1 MIKRLLP
8 TTLRARLTVL
18 IVVSTSAILALS
30 GLALY
35 HALKTRIDNTASQEL
50 VTTLSALEDHLA
62 RVRDSDEIVRHS
74 EIWIDQLHGHQ
85 RLDLGL
91 FDAAGARILETQD
104 FKPYP
109 PVLAGPLP
117 QSMTLYA
124 DKRSKRRYVASR
136 VTLQGK
142 GHETVRV
149 VIQLDESGDYALLRG
164 YAYTIVAI
172 EVLGVLLAAA
182 LAYGIAMLGL
192 SPLRQ
197 LVKRAEDMST
207 ARLAQPMPELDTAG
221 ELRELGRAFNGMLA
235 RLNES
240 FVRLSQFSS
249 NLAHDMR
256 TPLTNLVAGAQVA
269 LSQPRTAE
277 EYRSIIESSIDEYQR
292 LSRMIEDMLF
302 LARSESARHPP
313 GLRDLDAVQEA
324 QRVAGYYEPMAEDA
338 SVELE
343 VCGEGRLQADLMLY
357 QRALSNLLSNALAH
371 APQGSKIVIECEPSG
386 SGVLVKVSDTGP
398 GIDAEHREKIFER
411 FYRVDPSRR
420 NAAPGNG
427 GSAGTGLGLAIVKSI
442 MESHGGTCGVE
453 SEPHVRTTFWLHFP
467 ARQI

>member
-1 MIKRLLP
+1 MIKHLLP
-8 TTLRARLTVL
+8 TTLRSRLTVL
-18 IVVSTSAILALS
+18 IVISTSAILALS
-30 GLALY
+30 GFALY
-35 HALKTRIDNTASQEL
+35 QALKTRIDNTATQEL
-50 VTTLSALEDHLA
+50 VSTMIALEDHLA
-62 RVRDSDEIVRHS
+62 RVQDTDEIVRQT
-74 EIWIDQLHGHQ
+74 EIWVDQLHGHQ

-91 FDAAGARILETQD
+91 FDGAGNRILETQD
-104 FKPYP
+104 FVAYAPA
-109 PVLAGPLP
+109 VAGPLSGNMIM
-117 QSMTLYA
+117 QA
-124 DKRSKRRYVASR
+124 DADSKRRYVASR
-136 VTLQGK
+136 VTLRGT

-164 YAYTIVAI
+164 YAWTIVAI

-197 LVKRAEDMST
+197 LVKRAEEMST

-269 LSQPRTAE
+269 LVQPRTAE
-277 EYRSIIESSIDEYQR
+277 EYRSIVESSIDEYQR

-302 LARSESARHPP
+302 LARSESAQHPP

-338 SVELE
+338 FVELE
-343 VCGEGRLQADLMLY
+343 VRGEGRVQADLMLY
-357 QRALSNLLSNALAH
+357 QRALSNLVSNALAH
-371 APQGSKIVIECEPSG
+371 APTGSKIVIECESSKSG
-386 SGVLVKVSDTGP
+386 TVVRVSDTGP
-398 GIDAEHREKIFER
+398 GIDAAHREKIFER
-411 FYRVDPSRR
+411 FYRVDPSR
-420 NAAPGNG
+420 NN
-427 GSAGTGLGLAIVKSI
+427 SASGTGLGLAIVKSI

-453 SEPHVRTTFWLHFP
+453 SQPHVRTTFWLYFP
-467 ARQI
+467 ARRI

>member
-8 TTLRARLTVL
+8 TTLRSRLTVL
-18 IVVSTSAILALS
+18 IVISTSAILALS
-30 GLALY
+30 GFALY
-35 HALKTRIDNTASQEL
+35 QALKTRIENTASQEL
-50 VTTLSALEDHLA
+50 ATTLSALGEHLA
-62 RVRDSDEIVRHS
+62 RVPSRDEILRNP

-91 FDAAGARILETQD
+91 FDAAGERILETQD
-104 FKPYP
+104 FVAYRPA
-109 PVLAGPLP
+109 LAGPLHDG
-117 QSMTLYA
+117 MTGYA
-124 DKRSKRRYVASR
+124 DKDAKRRYVAAL
-136 VTLQGK
+136 VTLQG
-142 GHETVRV
+142 GGPETVRV
-149 VIQLDESGDYALLRG
+149 VVQLDESGDRALLRG
-164 YAYTIVAI
+164 YAYTIVVI

-197 LVKRAEDMST
+197 LVKRAEEMST

-269 LSQPRTAE
+269 LSQPRTSE
-277 EYRSIIESSIDEYQR
+277 EYRDIIESSIDEYQR

-302 LARSESARHPP
+302 LARSESARQPP
-313 GLRDLDAVQEA
+313 GLRDLDAVEEA
-324 QRVAGYYEPMAEDA
+324 RRVAGYYEPMAEDA

-343 VCGEGRLQADLMLY
+343 VRGKGRLLADLMLY
-357 QRALSNLLSNALAH
+357 QRALSNLLANALAH
-371 APQGSKIVIECEPSG
+371 SPAGSTIVIECEPSA
-386 SGVLVKVSDTGP
+386 SGTLVKVSDTGA
-398 GIDAEHREKIFER
+398 GIGVEHREKIFER
-411 FYRVDPSRR
+411 FYRVDPSRS
-420 NAAPGNG
+420 N
-427 GSAGTGLGLAIVKSI
+427 SAGGTGLGLAIVKSI

-453 SEPHVRTTFWLHFP
+453 SEPNVRTTFWLHFP
-467 ARQI
+467 ARDV